1 MTDASNLTTDEIRR
15 TVRYSGRV
23 QGVGFRATARATASG
38 FRVTGYVK
46 NLIDGRVLMLV
57 EGTRAE
63 VELFCAA
70 LAATMQRN
78 ITSTD
83 IDETPGEPQFTNF
96 TIEY

>member
-1 MTDASNLTTDEIRR
+1 MTDESHRRAESFRR

-46 NLIDGRVLMLV
+46 NLVDGRVLLV
-57 EGTRAE
+57 AEGTRDE
-63 VELFCAA
+63 VERFCAA
-70 LAATMQRN
+70 LAAEMQRN
-78 ITSTD
+78 IVSTD
-83 IDETPGEPQFTNF
+83 VDEAPGEPQFTNF